1 MHYGIEV
8 VPFGDFSDPRQIV
21 RLAQAAEQA
30 GWEGLWI
37 WDHVLMP
44 YGAGDPWIT
53 LAAVAACTQSIKLC
67 AGVSP
72 LPRYRPHLLARTLA
86 GLDRLSGGRVIFS
99 TGLGIAADFA
109 PFGEPAEDKTRAA
122 MLDEGLELL
131 AGYLSSEETTHHG
144 KYYAAEAVRLVPGP
158 LQKPRLPVWIGGGS
172 KAALRRAARWDGW
185 MIGTVNEKSEI
196 TLPPEKFARQAAF
209 ILQQREAEDALR
221 FRRGWGHASRGKRPG
236 RGIPAGGRHLVVRD
250 PPSIAGLAAGID
262 AEDRGGA
269 AVLRSCAGLTN
280 PEDLTRRNEERE
292 EKK

>member
-21 RLAQAAEQA
+21 RLAQAAEEA

-44 YGAGDPWIT
+44 YGAGDPWVT
-53 LAAVAACTQSIKLC
+53 LAAAAACTKTIKLC

-86 GLDRLSGGRVIFS
+86 GLDQLSGGRVIFS

-131 AGYLSSEETTHHG
+131 AGYLSGEETTHHG

-158 LQKPRLPVWIGGGS
+158 LQKPRLPIWIGGGS
-172 KAALRRAARWDGW
+172 KAALRRAAHWDGW
-185 MIGTVNEKSEI
+185 IMGTVNEKSEI
-196 TLPPEKFARQAAF
+196 TMPPEKIASQVAS
-209 ILQQREAEDALR
+209 ILQQREAGTPFDIAVDGVTQAGEHGLVEEYQQAGATWWFEIIHQLR
-221 FRRGWGHASRGKRPG
+221 GTLPELMQRIQAGPPGSAFTESESRK
-236 RGIPAGGRHLVVRD
+236 IPT
-250 PPSIAGLAAGID
+250 P
-262 AEDRGGA
+262 
-269 AVLRSCAGLTN
+269 
-280 PEDLTRRNEERE
+280 
-292 EKK
+292 

>member
-21 RLAQAAEQA
+21 RLAQAAEKS

-44 YGAGDPWIT
+44 YGVGDPWIT

-86 GLDRLSGGRVIFS
+86 GLDQLSGGRVIFS

-131 AGYLSSEETTHHG
+131 AGYLSGEETTHHG
-144 KYYAAEAVRLVPGP
+144 KYYDAEAVRLVPGP

-172 KAALRRAARWDGW
+172 NAALRRAARWDGW
-185 MIGTVNEKSEI
+185 IMGTVNEKSEI
-196 TLPPEKFARQAAF
+196 TMSPEKIASQVTF
-209 ILQQREAEDALR
+209 ILQQREAETPFDIAVDGVTQAGESSLVEEYRQAGATWWFEIIHQLR
-221 FRRGWGHASRGKRPG
+221 GSLPELMQR
-236 RGIPAGGRHLVVRD
+236 IQAG
-250 PPSIAGLAAGID
+250 PPEKNINRQ
-262 AEDRGGA
+262 EK
-269 AVLRSCAGLTN
+269 
-280 PEDLTRRNEERE
+280 EEA
-292 EKK
+292 KKTL